1 MAARLGSRADY
12 CHAWRTLTDLGVSL
26 DASSDV
32 PVETPNVFRGIY
44 SIVTR
49 KQLDAPGLPPWN
61 PQEKV
66 TVMEALRFYTIN
78 GAYAAFEE
86 DVKGTVTEGKLADLV
101 ILDRDPCAVEPE
113 ELPQVQVD
121 ATLLGGRAVYVR
133 EGR

>member
-1 MAARLGSRADY
+1 M
-12 CHAWRTLTDLGVSL
+12 
-26 DASSDV
+26 
-32 PVETPNVFRGIY
+32 
-44 SIVTR
+44 
-49 KQLDAPGLPPWN
+49 DAPGLPPWN